1 MKAAFYNGKGH
12 MEVKEFDTPKPN
24 EEEVLVKLKAT
35 GICGSDLNMNKA

>member
-12 MEVKEFDTPKPN
+12 MEVKEFDTPTPN
-24 EEEVLVKLKAT
+24 KGEVLIKLRAT